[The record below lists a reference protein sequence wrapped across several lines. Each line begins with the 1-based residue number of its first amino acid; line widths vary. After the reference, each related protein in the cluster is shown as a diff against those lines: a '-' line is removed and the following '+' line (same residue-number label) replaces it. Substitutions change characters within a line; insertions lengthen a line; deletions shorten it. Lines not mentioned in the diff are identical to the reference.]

1 MGGEQRKY
9 DGVDFTIVRSV
20 RRRWHIYI
28 TKNKKHRRPARRIL
42 IYSTNA
48 ETEDG
53 AQIRVLVH
61 STSAWTS
68 KLTAL

>member
-28 TKNKKHRRPARRIL
+28 TKNKNIGDQP
-42 IYSTNA
+42 
-48 ETEDG
+48 G
-53 AQIRVLVH
+53 AYLY
-61 STSAWTS
+61 
-68 KLTAL
+68 TALMLRHKMAHKYWY

>member
-1 MGGEQRKY
+1 MVSKAVGGSVNHCGGEQRKY

-48 ETEDG
+48 ET
-53 AQIRVLVH
+53 
-61 STSAWTS
+61 
-68 KLTAL
+68 